1 MNSYMLATDLD
12 GTLVGDVGALKELL
26 KFFESLPYKVDIV
39 YITGRHYD
47 SALSLIDSERLPLP
61 SILVTDVGTIIYS
74 GHELLPDSK
83 WEQKIMKNW
92 NPQSIRE
99 IAMQI
104 PGISLQSLPND
115 RRVSF
120 YVNDSKDASI
130 LRQKLKES
138 GRPHTF
144 VFSSGRDVDV
154 LPEGAGKGKALQYVV
169 EEYTSEQANIL
180 VAGDSGNDLDM
191 LTLGYPAVIVG
202 NAQKELLDVKS
213 DNIYNA
219 TKACAG
225 GIQQAWKHY
234 YGSKI

>member
-1 MNSYMLATDLD
+1 MLATDLD
-12 GTLVGDVGALKELL
+12 GTLVGDVIALKELL
-26 KFFESLPYKVDIV
+26 QFFESQPYNVELV

-47 SALSLIDSERLPLP
+47 SALSLIDSESLPLP
-61 SILVTDVGTIIYS
+61 SILVTDVGTSIYS
-74 GHELLPDSK
+74 GSELLPDSK
-83 WEQKIMKNW
+83 WEKKMMENW
-92 NPQSIRE
+92 NPQAIKE

-104 PGISLQSLPND
+104 PGISLQSLPDD

-120 YVNDSKDASI
+120 YVNDNKEASM

-138 GRPHTF
+138 DLSHTF

-154 LPEGAGKGKALQYVV
+154 LPEGAGKGKALQYIVK
-169 EEYTSEQANIL
+169 EYADDQANIL

-202 NAQKELLDVKS
+202 NAQKELLEVNRE
-213 DNIYNA
+213 NIYNA

-234 YGSKI
+234 YG

>member
-1 MNSYMLATDLD
+1 MLATDLD
-12 GTLVGDVGALKELL
+12 GTLVGDGDALKELL
-26 KFFESLPYKVDIV
+26 EFFESLPYKVDLV

-47 SALSLIDSERLPLP
+47 SALSLIDSERLPIP
-61 SILVTDVGTIIYS
+61 SILVTDVGTSIYS
-74 GHELLPDSK
+74 GRELLRDPK
-83 WEQKIMKNW
+83 WEQKVRENW
-92 NPQSIRE
+92 NPHRIRE
-99 IAMQI
+99 IALQL
-104 PGISLQSLPND
+104 PGIRLQTLPHE

-120 YVNDSKDASI
+120 FVNDSEGASN

-138 GRPHTF
+138 GIPHTF

-154 LPEGAGKGKALQYVV
+154 LPESAGKGKALQYIV
-169 EEYTSEQANIL
+169 EEYAGEEANIL

-213 DNIYNA
+213 DHIFTA

-225 GIQQAWKHY
+225 GIQQAWDHY
-234 YGSKI
+234 YGAKI